1 MGMSVGGE
9 GKVKSE
15 PNVVPMIDI
24 MLVLLIIFML
34 IIPQITAGFDSTPP
48 KGINLKPK
56 KETDEDQVLG
66 IDKNGNYYW
75 NKQKIDHEAL
85 ADTVQRVYSMRT
97 DYNLFIRADRDLEYG
112 KVLDAIDIV
121 SNNGVVRAL
130 MISDQAPNTTSSVQS
145 DNVDLGNTLIKGG

>member
-56 KETDEDQVLG
+56 KEEDQDQVLG
-66 IDKNGNYYW
+66 IDKNGKYYW
-75 NKQKIDHEAL
+75 NKQPIANEAL
-85 ADTVQRVYSMRT
+85 GDTVARVYSVRD

-112 KVLDAIDIV
+112 KIIDAIDVV
-121 SNNGVVRAL
+121 SRNGVKVAA
-130 MISDQAPNTTSSVQS
+130 MISDQTPGTQSSIQS
-145 DNVDLGNTLIKGG
+145 DIEAEGKTLIKGG